1 MAKDY
6 EAAEALA
13 ARLME
18 IEAEI
23 SKQGH
28 KLDAVAREVGGAGEH
43 GGRARRGAEATGG
56 GDE

>member
-28 KLDAVAREVGGAGEH
+28 KLDAVAREVEAVENTVGVLVEAL
-43 GGRARRGAEATGG
+43 EATGG
-56 GDE
+56 